1 MRQHINNNK
10 IIYSV
15 YFMCDTFQYMFT
27 FECFF
32 YKYYLIKSILI

>member
-15 YFMCDTFQYMFT
+15 YFMCDTFEYKFT
-27 FECFF
+27 FEWF
-32 YKYYLIKSILI
+32 KKKNIW